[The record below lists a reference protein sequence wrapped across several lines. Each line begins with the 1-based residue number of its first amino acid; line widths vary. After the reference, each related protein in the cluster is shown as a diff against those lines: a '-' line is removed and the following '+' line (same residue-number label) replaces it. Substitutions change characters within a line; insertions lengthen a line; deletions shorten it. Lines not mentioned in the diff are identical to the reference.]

1 MLSGLVAVFDQ
12 YQKSRMLFVKTVA
25 DLATRSQNIEFLQ
38 NAGQKTRRNSIE
50 VCFLYVFSSFPFSP
64 AAGVMPLLHP
74 LMLDVVPGI
83 QQTAARALG
92 HLADQSEDMAAAVV
106 RQDILPQMVR
116 SLSRQNVNTSCWL
129 YRISKSCYCCV
140 CAFLKTHSYAK
151 KSWLVI
157 PKYWETILKNTL
169 KLVD

>member
-1 MLSGLVAVFDQ
+1 MQ
-12 YQKSRMLFVKTVA
+12 FVKTVA

-38 NAGQKTRRNSIE
+38 NAGRRNSTGAL
-50 VCFLYVFSSFPFSP
+50 CPYVPEQRHLLSSR

-116 SLSRQNVNTSCWL
+116 SLSRQNVNASC
-129 YRISKSCYCCV
+129 
-140 CAFLKTHSYAK
+140 
-151 KSWLVI
+151 
-157 PKYWETILKNTL
+157 
-169 KLVD
+169 